1 MKSIIFN
8 EVVKNRYFILFTF
21 VLSFFISCNTAK
33 NDNSA
38 NKELAVYKVAMPD
51 KQKKFNFAYPQVI
64 TLDATKSFHKLDF
77 GVFSTEST
85 IEIFESDNT
94 KIPLIKQ
101 HLKPVEKQIVDISKL
116 SRGIYRINFTAI
128 AEGCAFLIELK

>member
-1 MKSIIFN
+1 
-8 EVVKNRYFILFTF
+8 
-21 VLSFFISCNTAK
+21 
-33 NDNSA
+33 
-38 NKELAVYKVAMPD
+38 MPD
-51 KQKKFNFAYPQVI
+51 KQKKFNFAFRQVI
-64 TLDATKSFHKLDF
+64 TFDTTKNIHKLDF

-101 HLKPVEKQIVDISKL
+101 HLKPEEKQIVDISKL

-128 AEGCAFLIELK
+128 AEGCTFLIELK